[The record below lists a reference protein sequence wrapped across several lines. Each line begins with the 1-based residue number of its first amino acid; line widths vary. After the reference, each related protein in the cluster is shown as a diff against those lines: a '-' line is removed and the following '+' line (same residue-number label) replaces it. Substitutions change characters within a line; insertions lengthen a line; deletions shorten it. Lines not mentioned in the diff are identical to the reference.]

1 MSEHERQK
9 QIERICQ
16 NLAAMTEDQFQEFLD
31 ILRAEHEDIWSVFEQ
46 KYNSFGAGKPIVS

>member
-46 KYNSFGAGKPIVS
+46 KLQ